1 MMKKLIGSGIGF
13 SLGRMVGGVGIAAM
27 GSAIGIP
34 ATVVAAISAIGGAV
48 IAEKVGNAV
57 NKK

>member
-1 MMKKLIGSGIGF
+1 MKKIIGGGIGF

-27 GSAIGIP
+27 GSAFGIP
-34 ATVVAAISAIGGAV
+34 AAVVAVVSAVGGAV
-48 IAEKVGNAV
+48 IAEKVGNVV